1 MTKTV
6 KQLFTIKCLKEI
18 RKWMLL
24 SSGNKKQKH
33 KQEKKQECGTAS
45 SDDEVRMAE
54 IQRKDGRSLALQHS
68 K

>member
-1 MTKTV
+1 
-6 KQLFTIKCLKEI
+6 
-18 RKWMLL
+18 MLS

-33 KQEKKQECGTAS
+33 RQKKQKIFKQECGTVS